1 MYKDRDKQ
9 REAVRIATQRYR
21 AKGITKVSHNEG
33 ITKVSHN
40 EGITSKGI
48 TLDKA
53 IEIKRAAR
61 PAHHPSCKCLVCA
74 IG

>member
-1 MYKDRDKQ
+1 MYKDKAKQ

-21 AKGITKVSHNEG
+21 AKG

-74 IG
+74 KG